1 MLITLLLSW
10 WPIQWCNFAHFDIL
24 LNGKRSNPCFSCEQR
39 FFWQWPTISNVLTP
53 SYISTIRIHVIGG
66 RKKREKNKRKRN
78 DDCLFVWK
86 LSSFNQPSCGAFI
99 IIVTAVLEQTNNQQS
114 PSFLSMDLDRK
125 SAFRDSGS
133 ICRRIYIYRS
143 DEGNEGGG
151 TNYCVNGLTCELGP
165 KLLIAPDY
173 VLPYDRW
180 SAAPGLYL
188 LRFSIHWLSNCMV
201 C

>member
-1 MLITLLLSW
+1 MYLRLHISRQSEFTWLEDEKKGEKIKEKGTTVVCLCWNFLLSINQVVAPSSSSSRRCW
-10 WPIQWCNFAHFDIL
+10 S
-24 LNGKRSNPCFSCEQR
+24 K
-39 FFWQWPTISNVLTP
+39 PT
-53 SYISTIRIHVIGG
+53 
-66 RKKREKNKRKRN
+66 
-78 DDCLFVWK
+78 
-86 LSSFNQPSCGAFI
+86 
-99 IIVTAVLEQTNNQQS
+99 TNNHHR
-114 PSFLSMDLDRK
+114 FYRWIFDRK